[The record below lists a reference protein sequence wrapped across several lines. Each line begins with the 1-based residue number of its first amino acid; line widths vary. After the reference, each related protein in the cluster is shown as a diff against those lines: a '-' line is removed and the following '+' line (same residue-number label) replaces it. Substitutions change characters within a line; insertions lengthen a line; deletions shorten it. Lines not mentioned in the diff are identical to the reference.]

1 MNKILKITL
10 TFVLI
15 VALLCAVSSTFAATT
30 DELIAF
36 ASKTFTV
43 AGKSM
48 KLSDQNLKV
57 VKDYLAKNTVSEA
70 DADKIIAKVNEGVA
84 LVNATGVKDV
94 KDLSQAK
101 KDELLKLAQEA
112 ATIAGAASFSYNK
125 TDKQITITDKA
136 GNQYVASVASEF
148 QRTGADYTAVVVA
161 GVAIIAIAAV
171 VGYRKFRV
179 NA

>member
-1 MNKILKITL
+1 MNKFLKITF

-15 VALLCAVSSTFAATT
+15 VAMLCAVSSVFAATK
-30 DELIAF
+30 DELVAF

-43 AGKSM
+43 AGKQV
-48 KLSDQNLKV
+48 KLSDRNLKV
-57 VKDYLAKNTVSEA
+57 VKDYLANNEVSAEA
-70 DADKIIAKVNEGVA
+70 ADSIIAKVNEGVKMI
-84 LVNATGVKDV
+84 NTTGVKDV

-101 KDELLKLAQEA
+101 KDELLKMAQEV
-112 ATIAGAASFSYNK
+112 ATLAGATSFSYNK
-125 TDKQITITDKA
+125 EDKQITITDKA
-136 GNQYVASVASEF
+136 GREYVVSVADSF
-148 QRTGADYTAVVVA
+148 PKTGADYTVAVVS

>member
-1 MNKILKITL
+1 MNRILKITV

-15 VALLCAVSSTFAATT
+15 VAMLCAVSSVFAATT
-30 DELIAF
+30 DELVAF

-43 AGKSM
+43 AGKSV
-48 KLSDQNLKV
+48 KLSDRNLKV
-57 VKDYLAKNTVSEA
+57 VKDYLAKNSVSEEN
-70 DADKIIAKVNEGVA
+70 ADKIIAKVNEGVA

-94 KDLSQAK
+94 RDLSQAK
-101 KDELLKLAQEA
+101 KDELLKMAQEA
-112 ATIAGAASFSYNK
+112 ATLAGAASFSYNK

-136 GNQYVASVASEF
+136 GAEYVVSVADAF
-148 QRTGADYTAVVVA
+148 PRTGADYTAVVVS

-171 VGYRKFRV
+171 VAYRKFKV